1 VRSPYIKPYVESSV
15 FIAFIKGEKSQGPT
29 RDRDARA
36 IFDSIIDA
44 ARARKFRIIT
54 SALTIAE
61 VHKYKKYPKEQQVT
75 QRQNEDLRPYFR
87 QDYIQIVEIDREV
100 GEKANEL
107 CVRCQAG
114 SGHQALRPNDAI
126 HIASAQKAG
135 CDVVLSWDSDFISQK
150 GRIAISLENPD
161 MMAIG

>member
-1 VRSPYIKPYVESSV
+1 MRSPYIKPYVESSV

-29 RDRDARA
+29 RDWDARA

-100 GEKANEL
+100 GEKRTNFVL
-107 CVRCQAG
+107 GVRPDLVIRRFVRMMLFTLPQ
-114 SGHQALRPNDAI
+114 LKRPA
-126 HIASAQKAG
+126 
-135 CDVVLSWDSDFISQK
+135 V
-150 GRIAISLENPD
+150 
-161 MMAIG
+161 M